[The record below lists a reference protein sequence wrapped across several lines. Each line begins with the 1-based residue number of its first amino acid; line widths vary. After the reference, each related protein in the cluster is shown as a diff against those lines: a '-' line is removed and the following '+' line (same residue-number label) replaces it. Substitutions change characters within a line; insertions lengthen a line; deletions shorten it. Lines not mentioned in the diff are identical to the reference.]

1 MKALLFV
8 TFILIQTISLSFQAP
23 SPPPVICDGKY
34 FIVNKANCDVLEIE
48 KGSKECGANV
58 IVSCKNGGD
67 SEKFIIKNVDCNY
80 VTIVNEK
87 SCLALTIETKKDGA
101 FLEQTPI
108 IKGCPNAFQLF
119 KIIKDCDDHYLILN
133 KASGLF
139 INGNSCASTPCCNRA
154 AIQTEK
160 CPSDIENFLFKFLPV
175 C

>member
-8 TFILIQTISLSFQAP
+8 TFILIQTISLSFQG
-23 SPPPVICDGKY
+23 PPPVICDGKY
-34 FIVNKANCDVLEIE
+34 FILNKANCDVLEIE
-48 KGSKECGANV
+48 KGSKASGANV
-58 IVSCKNGGD
+58 IVSRKNGGD
-67 SEKFIIKNVDCNY
+67 SEKFTVKNVDSKY

-139 INGNSCASTPCCNRA
+139 INGNSCATTPCCNRA

-160 CPSDIENFLFKFLPV
+160 CPSDIDDFLFKFLPV